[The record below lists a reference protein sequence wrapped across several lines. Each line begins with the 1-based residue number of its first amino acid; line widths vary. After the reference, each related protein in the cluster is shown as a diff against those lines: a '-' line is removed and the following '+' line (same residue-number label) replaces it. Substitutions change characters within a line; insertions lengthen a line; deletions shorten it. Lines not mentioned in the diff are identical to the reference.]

1 MSASSIPNLNI
12 FRRGARGRGRGDG
25 ESRLASSRS
34 RDDIVRRTD
43 DDAATS
49 RTSAVK
55 AGYLDDP
62 FAEHMTDD
70 SYPRRLPLM
79 NRGTYVR
86 TRGID
91 RIVDT
96 FLTNTTGSKQI
107 ISLGAGSDTRYFRLK
122 RQYKGIDL
130 VYHELDFRENNEKK
144 LRRLRSPT
152 CASLIKDLCDLDI
165 LTTSRTE
172 DSFASPSYYIHSVD
186 LRTLPQ
192 QGLPTAINRNL
203 PTLIMSECCLV
214 YLSPDE
220 ADAVLSYFCHA
231 FQDGPLAV
239 VIYEPVRPNDA
250 FGKTMIRNLVA
261 RGIHLQTIEKYAD
274 LQSQEQRLADL
285 NFTAQAED
293 INFIWS
299 VWISQDEK
307 DRVDKLEWMDEIEEF
322 VLLAQHYCIA
332 WGWRPYQDNSQWS
345 MLPTRAS

>member
-1 MSASSIPNLNI
+1 MSASGIPNLNA
-12 FRRGARGRGRGDG
+12 FRRGTRGRGRGDADTG
-25 ESRLASSRS
+25 FAPLKS
-34 RDDIVRRTD
+34 RDDIVRCTD

-62 FAEHMTDD
+62 FAEHMTTD

-86 TRGID
+86 TQGID

-96 FLTNTTGSKQI
+96 FLASTSEPKQI
-107 ISLGAGSDTRYFRLK
+107 ISLGAGSDTRYFRVK
-122 RQYKGIDL
+122 RQHRDLDL

-144 LRRLRSPT
+144 LRRLRSPG

-165 LTTSRTE
+165 LTTSQTE
-172 DSFASPSYYIHSVD
+172 GAFASPDYHIHSID
-186 LRTLPQ
+186 LRTLSQ
-192 QGLPTAINRNL
+192 QGLPAEIDRGRS
-203 PTLIMSECCLV
+203 TLIISECCLV

-220 ADAVLSYFCHA
+220 ADTTLSYLSNT
-231 FQDGPLAV
+231 FQDTSLAV
-239 VIYEPVRPNDA
+239 VIYEPIRPSDA

-274 LQSQEQRLADL
+274 LPSQKQRLADL
-285 NFTAQAED
+285 GLTAQAED
-293 INFIWS
+293 INSIWS
-299 VWISQDEK
+299 SWISQDEK
-307 DRVDKLEWMDEIEEF
+307 DRVEKLEWMDEVEEF

-332 WGWRPYQDNSQWS
+332 WGWRSFQDDPDGGRYQ
-345 MLPTRAS
+345 L